1 MNKFFVSIAALAV
14 VGSLVW
20 AQQEAPRP
28 GQGPKF
34 DNPQGARGGGN
45 GGGGGAIAVS
55 DKYVFVLRGD
65 VVYKFNIDT
74 MVKLSETKLPT
85 VVRGNRTP
93 EEN

>member
-1 MNKFFVSIAALAV
+1 MNKFLVSIAALAV

-34 DNPQGARGGGN
+34 ETPQGVRSGGN
-45 GGGGGAIAVS
+45 GGGTIAVS
-55 DKYVFVLRGD
+55 EKYVFVLRGD

-74 MVKLSETKLPT
+74 MVKLSETQLPP
-85 VVRGNRTP
+85 VIRGNRIP
-93 EEN
+93 EEK

>member
-1 MNKFFVSIAALAV
+1 MNKYLLSLAALAV

-34 DNPQGARGGGN
+34 ETPQGARGGGN
-45 GGGGGAIAVS
+45 AGGGSIAVS

-65 VVYKFNIDT
+65 VVYKFNVDS
-74 MVKLSETKLPT
+74 MVKLSETKLPA

>member
-34 DNPQGARGGGN
+34 ETPQGVRGGGN
-45 GGGGGAIAVS
+45 GGGTIAVS
-55 DKYVFVLRGD
+55 EKYVFVLRGD
-65 VVYKFNIDT
+65 VVYKYNIDT
-74 MVKLSETKLPT
+74 MVKLSETQLPA
-85 VVRGNRTP
+85 VVRGNRIP
-93 EEN
+93 EEK